1 MTAESGR
8 VDVSWGTVGNN
19 FNMSWSERDG
29 PPVSKPQQWGF
40 GNIVIKAMA
49 EYSVDGAVDLHYVP
63 SGVTWRLICPAA
75 NALELMR
82 T

>member
-1 MTAESGR
+1 
-8 VDVSWGTVGNN
+8 
-19 FNMSWSERDG
+19 
-29 PPVSKPQQWGF
+29 
-40 GNIVIKAMA
+40 MA

-75 NALELMR
+75 NALEPMR